1 MPVGIG
7 SELTPNST
15 FQGQFDNDNDPGA
28 LVDIGFIRGAFKV
41 FPLESDFVDD
51 EGNNTFANVGLF
63 SNNQIIFAQDTH
75 KLYQFSEEIEGGI
88 QFEADGFTPVIV
100 NDVPVIIEPSPA
112 KWTEFQFSG
121 SSSTTGDPVDI
132 PSILTLES
140 LTLTRNTNANLLNIF
155 SQSADPT
162 NDGEFISTSIIN
174 VGNRGLLTISPKSP
188 TVEPSFPFGEIIHS
202 TYSENHII
210 ASGSA
215 FYLGLPELPNLITG
229 VFDTEGNL
237 PLFTIDN
244 IGLEP
249 EQVGAFVST
258 SGFGNNLVGTN
269 TINVESGQTFKLS
282 FNVVCTDPNFIHNFK
297 ISIYTTDFISGNL
310 YGIENTGIN
319 SFTIAST
326 VTGTVFIGFTVTN
339 SAVNY
344 QLLDI
349 KLIQTGL

>member
-1 MPVGIG
+1 MPNYDGEVKL
-7 SELTPNST
+7 SPTAELTEVIA
-15 FQGQFDNDNDPGA
+15 DAD
-28 LVDIGFIRGAFKV
+28 FIRGGFRIFNLETDFRDPSDGSNV
-41 FPLESDFVDD
+41 FLPSADPLTIFQDKQIV
-51 EGNNTFANVGLF
+51 FAH
-63 SNNQIIFAQDTH
+63 DTH
-75 KLYQFSEEIEGGI
+75 KLYQLTATEQGGPPT
-88 QFEADGFTPVIV
+88 FTPASFIW
-100 NDVPVIIEPSPA
+100 N
-112 KWTEFQFSG
+112 EFQFSG
-121 SSSTTGDPVDI
+121 SSSPTGDPVNI

-140 LTLTRNTNANLLNIF
+140 LTLTRNTNANLLNII
-155 SQSADPT
+155 SQSADPI

-174 VGNRGLLTISPKSP
+174 VGNRGLLTISPKEP

-249 EQVGAFVST
+249 EQVGAFVTT

-339 SAVNY
+339 SAVSY